1 MTGIVSPFSGH
12 IPTSKVSL
20 SKQSKGESSASGS
33 MSNASNSLLTLFEK
47 VSKQKHVI
55 SIYILMN
62 KFVFNQVICY

>member
-47 VSKQKHVI
+47 VSKQKHVNI
-55 SIYILMN
+55 SIYIN
-62 KFVFNQVICY
+62 E

>member
-12 IPTSKVSL
+12 TPTSKVSL

-55 SIYILMN
+55 SIYIN
-62 KFVFNQVICY
+62 E